1 MFNTQVNFDNPLSLL
16 IKSMDI
22 AKARNSAS
30 FVNYVKPGIEMLEM
44 EIEGSLLLTASG
56 DPGSVR
62 FGGSVSGAGGNAVPG
77 ASNGGKWSSTTGTA
91 AGGTGFQSVR
101 SGGKHSF

>member
-1 MFNTQVNFDNPLSLL
+1 MN
-16 IKSMDI
+16 I
-22 AKARNSAS
+22 AKVRNSAAI
-30 FVNYVKPGIEMLEM
+30 VNYTKPTLGLIELEA
-44 EIEGSLLLTASG
+44 EGSLLLTASG

-101 SGGKHSF
+101 PGGKHSF

>member
-1 MFNTQVNFDNPLSLL
+1 MNIVKVVKTAIN
-16 IKSMDI
+16 
-22 AKARNSAS
+22 
-30 FVNYVKPGIEMLEM
+30 VNYEKPETEMVEM
-44 EIEGSLLLTASG
+44 EAEGSLLLNASG

-62 FGGSVSGAGGNAVPG
+62 FGGSVSGAGGNAVPA

-101 SGGKHSF
+101 PGGKHSF